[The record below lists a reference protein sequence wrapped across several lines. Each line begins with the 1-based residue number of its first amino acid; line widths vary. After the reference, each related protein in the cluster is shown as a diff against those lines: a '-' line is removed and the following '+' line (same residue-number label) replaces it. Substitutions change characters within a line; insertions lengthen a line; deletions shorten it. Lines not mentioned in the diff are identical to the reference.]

1 MRGRKKETRRRPR
14 ISAVVACS
22 IIHSPPPPSAA
33 IAALPSRPPPT
44 RHHRIREPRRGMPT
58 PSKAISKSSHSY
70 KSPRQQLIM
79 VFCIDRRRKAAG
91 VMRIQL
97 VRNGLLFL
105 PCFRAGRAQQRLLLL
120 WVLINLCVDSI
131 LLPLPFH
138 LLPSAW
144 LSRLAAAH
152 ADTPPLPLSSVSPC
166 YADFVC
172 FCICSLLLYTRGRLI
187 SHALCV
193 VCICTLRIFLW
204 RRTRFRFREP
214 RAAVPQA
221 LPVCSLTLTPAT

>member
-1 MRGRKKETRRRPR
+1 MRIEGGSSRTGRREGGPDDTDRQCADERRRPGGDHASPQPSPAASF
-14 ISAVVACS
+14 ILLLL
-22 IIHSPPPPSAA
+22 PPPPSPPF
-33 IAALPSRPPPT
+33 LSRPPPT

-105 PCFRAGRAQQRLLLL
+105 PCFRAGRAQERLLLL

-172 FCICSLLLYTRGRLI
+172 FCICSL
-187 SHALCV
+187 
-193 VCICTLRIFLW
+193 
-204 RRTRFRFREP
+204 
-214 RAAVPQA
+214 
-221 LPVCSLTLTPAT
+221 